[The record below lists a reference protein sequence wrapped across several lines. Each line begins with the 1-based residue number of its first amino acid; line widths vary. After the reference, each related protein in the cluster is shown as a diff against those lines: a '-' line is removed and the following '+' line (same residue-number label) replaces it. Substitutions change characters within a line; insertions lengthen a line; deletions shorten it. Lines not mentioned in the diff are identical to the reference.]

1 MAKANE
7 QEMQTFLSNGT
18 KYQVVPGKGKDAE
31 RAYTTTDF
39 DPFAERKNE
48 HPVTDM
54 ETLTH
59 LLKAALGSG
68 ILTMPLAFSY
78 TGLVTGIFMT
88 IVTSIICTHCAYVL
102 VQCAQTLYY
111 RHRITKMGFS
121 ETVVLAL
128 REGPEWGRKYSNM
141 SKYIIEI
148 NLFITYFGTGA
159 VYMVIVVRNI
169 KQVIEHHMGEGVE
182 YDIRIAL
189 MVTLVP
195 VILFSWVPNLKYLA
209 PFSMMANLFMLVGLG
224 ITMYYLTTDL
234 PPISERYLHN
244 SIVGIPP
251 AVAIVIFA
259 MEAIGVVMPL
269 ENQMKTPKHF
279 VGIFGVLNRGMAFVT
294 VFYLVLGFLGYWKYG
309 DKTLGAIS
317 FNLPPKDILAQAVKI
332 LIGLA
337 VFFTFG
343 LQFYVCIDIGWT
355 MIKDK
360 FTKRPMLVNYVMRT
374 VLATLCV
381 LLAVAVPTVGP
392 FVGLI
397 GAFCFSIL
405 GLLVPVLL
413 ETVVF
418 WDAGF
423 GKFHWKVWKNIV
435 VVIFGIIALIFGS
448 MSSINEIIDMYTK
461 KP

>member
-1 MAKANE
+1 MAKHNE
-7 QEMQTFLSNGT
+7 QELQTFLSNGT

-31 RAYTTTDF
+31 QATSDF
-39 DPFAERKNE
+39 DPFAERKIE
-48 HPVTDM
+48 HPVTDN

-68 ILTMPLAFSY
+68 ILTMPLAFLY

-88 IVTSIICTHCAYVL
+88 IITAVICTHCAYVL

-121 ETVVLAL
+121 ETVVVAL
-128 REGPEWGRKYSNM
+128 REGPEWGRKYSTV
-141 SKYIIEI
+141 SKYIVEI
-148 NLFITYFGTGA
+148 NLFVTYFGTGA
-159 VYMVIVVRNI
+159 VYMVIVVENI
-169 KQVIEHHMGEGVE
+169 KGVIEEHVGGGA
-182 YDIRIAL
+182 YDVRICL
-189 MVTLVP
+189 MVTLIP

-224 ITMYYLTTDL
+224 ITMYYLSTDL
-234 PPISERYLHN
+234 PPISERNLHS
-244 SIVGIPP
+244 SIFGIPH

-269 ENQMKTPKHF
+269 ENQMKTPKSF
-279 VGIFGVLNRGMAFVT
+279 VGVFGVLNRGMAGVT
-294 VFYLVLGFLGYWKYG
+294 IFYLVLGFLGYWKYG
-309 DKTLGAIS
+309 TGTLGAIS
-317 FNLPPKDILAQAVKI
+317 LNLPNKDILAQAVKV

-343 LQFYVCIDIGWT
+343 LQFYVCIDIGWS

-360 FTKRPMLVNYVMRT
+360 FTKRPTLVNYVMRT

-381 LLAVAVPTVGP
+381 LVAVAVPTIGP

-405 GLLVPVLL
+405 GLLVPVLIQ
-413 ETVVF
+413 TVVF
-418 WDAGF
+418 WDQGF
-423 GKFHWKVWKNIV
+423 GKFNWIIWKNVV
-435 VVIFGIIALIFGS
+435 VVIFGIMALIFGS
-448 MSSINEIIDMYTK
+448 MSSIKDIIRLYTE
-461 KP
+461 KPQ